1 MAPRSL
7 PDLSRRKR
15 RPEIM
20 DQPDLDALEHAA
32 ALRGLGRINAFSQ
45 SIGALWPM
53 IARLA
58 RERPGSPLRVLD
70 LASGGGDVPVALA
83 RRAARARLDVR
94 VDGCDI
100 SPRAVAFARA
110 KAEARRVE
118 VGFFECDAV
127 AGTLSTGYDVLTS
140 TLFLHHLDDPT
151 AVDVLRRMRE
161 AAGVAVLVDDL
172 VRSRAGHALAWAGC
186 RVLSRS
192 RVVHHDGP
200 ASVSAAFTPAEALE
214 LARRAGLD
222 GATITRHWP
231 QRFLL
236 AWRRP

>member
-1 MAPRSL
+1 MASL
-7 PDLSRRKR
+7 SLLDLSHRRR

-20 DQPDLDALEHAA
+20 DQPDLNALEHAA
-32 ALRGLGRINAFSQ
+32 ALRGLGRINAFSR
-45 SIGALWPM
+45 SLRALWPT

-70 LASGGGDVPVALA
+70 VASGGGDIPIALA
-83 RRAARARLDVR
+83 ERAMRAKLDMR

-100 SPRAVAFARA
+100 SPRAVAFARER
-110 KAEARRVE
+110 AEARGVD

-127 AGTLSTGYDVLTS
+127 AGTLPSDYDVLTS

-151 AVDVLRRMRE
+151 AIDVLRRMRE
-161 AAGVAVLVDDL
+161 AAGVAVLIDDL

-186 RVLSRS
+186 RLLSRS

-200 ASVSAAFTPAEALE
+200 ASVAAAFTPAEALE
-214 LARRAGLD
+214 FARHAGLD
-222 GATITRHWP
+222 GATLTRHWP